1 MNSTPSPDV
10 VIIGAGPCGLTLANL
25 LGTLGVRTLLV
36 EQHASPVSEPRAVT
50 IDDESLRTMQSV
62 GLAEIVAADVLPGGG
77 VQYHSQFGEP
87 FARVW
92 PSVQIGRAH
101 F

>member
-36 EQHASPVSEPRAVT
+36 EQHAVDALQIADRAYVMRRGRIVMSGTGTEMLGRLDEIGDSYLAGGDRSPTPR
-50 IDDESLRTMQSV
+50 
-62 GLAEIVAADVLPGGG
+62 P
-77 VQYHSQFGEP
+77 
-87 FARVW
+87 
-92 PSVQIGRAH
+92 
-101 F
+101 